1 MRILYG
7 ITLLLLCGTTAAA
20 DMILTGGRIWTGD
33 PPAGTP
39 DRLEATALAIE
50 SGRIIA
56 VGDDATITALA
67 DADTQRI
74 DLGGRR
80 VVPGINDAHTHVGS
94 GLPGTRLDLPFP
106 EPSFEQIVSAL
117 RAQTSS
123 GDGWITGEIGGSA
136 FADPRL
142 RRARLDALHPT
153 RPVSLGSWTGHG
165 AVINSAAQRAL
176 SIDPR
181 APVAGGWYG
190 RDAAGAFDG
199 RLFEYARWRATRL
212 RDQGDGEA
220 TVAAI
225 RGYAQQA
232 LALGI
237 TSIQNMP
244 TGETPERFLAAW
256 RKAGAPLRLRLIRT
270 STPAS
275 LDEPVAG
282 SGLPALDPAMPRVV
296 VSGTKWILD
305 GTPIEQGAAMRRP
318 YPGTAQGGQLN
329 FSRGEIETLLREAL
343 ARRDQVL
350 LHSSGDASAAA
361 VFDAMAAIG
370 PATDWPARRV
380 RIEHGDGLSPD
391 LLQRAATLGVV
402 VVQNPSH
409 LMVANPVVIAL
420 TRDRGMQPLS
430 TLLAHGIPLAL
441 GSDGPMHPWLNLMWA
456 TAPGMRPDEALSREQ
471 ALRAYTSGSA
481 YAEFAESDKGR
492 LATGYLA
499 DFAVLSQDVL
509 AVPAEALPATR
520 SVMTVIDGAIAWRDP
535 AF

>member
-1 MRILYG
+1 MRILFG
-7 ITLLLLCGTTAAA
+7 ITLLLLGGTTVAA

-33 PPAGTP
+33 HQAGP
-39 DRLEATALAIE
+39 DRPEATALAVQ

-56 VGDDATITALA
+56 VGDDATIAALA

-80 VVPGINDAHTHVGS
+80 VVPGINDAHTHVG
-94 GLPGTRLDLPFP
+94 GGIQGTRLDLPFP
-106 EPSFEQIVSAL
+106 EPTFEQIVDAL
-117 RAQTSS
+117 RAQTAS
-123 GDGWITGEIGGSA
+123 GDGWITGDIGGAA

-176 SIDPR
+176 SIDPQ
-181 APVAGGWYG
+181 APIAGGWYG
-190 RDAAGAFDG
+190 RDATGAFDG

-212 RDQGDGEA
+212 RSRGDDDA
-220 TVAAI
+220 TVNAI
-225 RGYAQQA
+225 RDYTQQA

-256 RKAGAPLRLRLIRT
+256 RQADAPLRLRLIRT

-282 SGLPALDPAMPRVV
+282 SGLPAHDPAMPRVV

-305 GTPIEQGAAMRRP
+305 GTPIEQGAAMRQP
-318 YPGTAQGGQLN
+318 YPGSGQGGQLN
-329 FSRGEIETLLREAL
+329 FSRGEIETLLRETI
-343 ARRDQVL
+343 ARNDQAL
-350 LHSSGDASAAA
+350 LHSSGDASAAS
-361 VFDAMAAIG
+361 VFDAMAAIA
-370 PATDWPARRV
+370 PTTDWPARRV

-391 LLQRAATLGVV
+391 LLQRAAALGVV

-409 LMVANPVVIAL
+409 LMVADPAVIAL
-420 TRDRGMQPLS
+420 TRERGMQPLS
-430 TLLAHGIPLAL
+430 ALLKHGIPLAL

-456 TAPGMRPDEALSREQ
+456 SAPRTRPDEALDREQ

-481 YAEFAESDKGR
+481 FAEFAEAEKGR
-492 LATGYLA
+492 LAPGYLA
-499 DFAVLSQDVL
+499 DFVVLSQDVL
-509 AVPAEALPATR
+509 SVPAEALPATR
-520 SVMTVIDGAIAWRDP
+520 SLLTVIDGAIAWRDP